1 MGGVLWILPGAVE
14 DFAHTEG
21 GSWSRRIIRLV
32 SSESAPVR
40 SATEQIKDV
49 EGSRDSPGWLFWLPL
64 SDSRITSRFR
74 EKEIPVYFST
84 KFGPG
89 ECTEAEE
96 LRRKGGHLLEG
107 LGKRDQVQRR
117 DPFEVY

>member
-21 GSWSRRIIRLV
+21 GSWSRRTIRLV

-64 SDSRITSRFR
+64 SDSRITSPFR
-74 EKEIPVYFST
+74 EKEIPAYFST